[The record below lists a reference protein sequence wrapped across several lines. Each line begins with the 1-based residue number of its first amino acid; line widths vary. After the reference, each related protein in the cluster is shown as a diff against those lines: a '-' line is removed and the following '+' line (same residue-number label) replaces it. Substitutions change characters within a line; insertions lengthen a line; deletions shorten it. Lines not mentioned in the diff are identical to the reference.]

1 MKNEFINFERISRET
16 WQQLH
21 RHTTVPL
28 TQEDLNSIKSFNDN
42 IKLQE
47 VSDVYLP
54 LINLIRIYRK
64 ARTDLTFSKSL
75 FLQKKIEEQPFIIG
89 VSGSVAVG
97 KSKPVDFCKYYFPKH
112 LGMQKLSWLRQM
124 DFFIQMQSFKKKVFL
139 TKKGFL
145 NHTIWSC
152 Y

>member
-1 MKNEFINFERISRET
+1 MFYLKSKSCYNRPMKNEFINFERISRET

-75 FLQKKIEEQPFIIG
+75 FLQKKI
-89 VSGSVAVG
+89 
-97 KSKPVDFCKYYFPKH
+97 
-112 LGMQKLSWLRQM
+112 
-124 DFFIQMQSFKKKVFL
+124 
-139 TKKGFL
+139 
-145 NHTIWSC
+145 
-152 Y
+152 

>member
-21 RHTTVPL
+21 RHTTAPL
-28 TQEDLNSIKSFNDN
+28 TQEELNSIKSFNDN

-75 FLQKKIEEQPFIIG
+75 FLQKKIKEQPFIIG

-97 KSKPVDFCKYYFPKH
+97 KSTTSR
-112 LGMQKLSWLRQM
+112 LLQILLSQTYL
-124 DFFIQMQSFKKKVFL
+124 IQ
-139 TKKGFL
+139 
-145 NHTIWSC
+145 N
-152 Y
+152 